1 MTNVIVTLEE
11 HPASAD
17 LQAVYQTIADENL
30 AVVGDWGYQRL
41 TLFARDDAGQIVGGL
56 YGFTDRQWLRI
67 ELLVVNAAVRQQ
79 GIGSA
84 LLRAAEHEA
93 RRRGCGNVWLDTFSW
108 QARPF
113 YEQHGYRVFGTLDAY
128 PEHPCA
134 LRSAEVACG
143 RVGRDRLREQADQ
156 WRMRAVHRQGR

>member
-1 MTNVIVTLEE
+1 M
-11 HPASAD
+11 
-17 LQAVYQTIADENL
+17 
-30 AVVGDWGYQRL
+30 WQRL
-41 TLFARDDAGQIVGGL
+41 
-56 YGFTDRQWLRI
+56 

-128 PEHPCA
+128 PETHA
-134 LRSAEVACG
+134 RYVLRKS
-143 RVGRDRLREQADQ
+143 LAD
-156 WRMRAVHRQGR
+156 ASDETA